1 MKFKENESRGIYYFK
16 NCSYLKNENC
26 NELKVVGHWIRD
38 GFSPVKVLGW
48 EPKYPIKSSYIAHL
62 ENNTYAVSRQ
72 GFNNSWYGDN
82 SIVHLTENFETASQL
97 LESKVNISN
106 RQLFKSAINNILIQ
120 STMLLVFVSVAV
132 CL

>member
-48 EPKYPIKSSYIAHL
+48 EPKYSIKSPYIPYL
-62 ENNTYAVSRQ
+62 
-72 GFNNSWYGDN
+72 
-82 SIVHLTENFETASQL
+82 
-97 LESKVNISN
+97 
-106 RQLFKSAINNILIQ
+106 
-120 STMLLVFVSVAV
+120 
-132 CL
+132 